1 MPRVTISEPGTT
13 PQPYR
18 FKLERNLIK
27 IGRGSDN
34 DIVIK
39 CGSVSTDHCYMERVE
54 GGYVMRDKGSTNG
67 IKLNDTPMEA
77 IDLFDG
83 AEVLV
88 GDIPVTFELSDDELE
103 TLSHEEFTSHQK
115 KKLPPVDETP
125 KPGRISTSSPRAAHA
140 HRPQPTLQKNGNP
153 FSPLLVF
160 ILILLALA
168 TGLTLRHLKRTGD
181 FLPSKLI
188 GGTPQE
194 KPEGETDD
202 PTKEEE
208 ESNGT
213 EDEPVTDSEM

>member
-1 MPRVTISEPGTT
+1 MPRVIISEPGTT

-77 IDLFDG
+77 IDLYDG
-83 AEVLV
+83 TEVLV
-88 GDIPVTFELSDDELE
+88 GDIPVTFQLTDDELE

-115 KKLPPVDETP
+115 KKLPPVDEAPTS
-125 KPGRISTSSPRAAHA
+125 GRISTSSPRATHA
-140 HRPQPTLQKNGNP
+140 NRPQPTLQKSSSP
-153 FSPLLVF
+153 FRPLLVF
-160 ILILLALA
+160 ILLLLALS

-181 FLPSKLI
+181 FLPSKLM

-194 KPEGETDD
+194 KPEGETDASS
-202 PTKEEE
+202 KEEE

-213 EDEPVTDSEM
+213 GDEPVTDSEM